1 MNRFVDFQRIA
12 GGLLTGLAVLLTS
25 TALARQSTATTS
37 WLDRPLTNWNHAER
51 LPAAASAAGED
62 PDALRARCAIT
73 RGESAAHRALE
84 ENGWMPYH
92 HLDRELTR
100 GDVEILA
107 GMTAADAAC
116 QPTHFQIFVFVQG
129 RFAGTLSPQPMT
141 AGRDGFAGAVR
152 IIEADT
158 ISSEFARFR
167 EGDAS
172 CCPTSRMTVR
182 FRIDRAGEQALL
194 VPVDVRT
201 TRG

>member
-1 MNRFVDFQRIA
+1 MSGFVEFPRIA
-12 GGLLTGLAVLLTS
+12 AGVLTGVAVLLAS
-25 TALARQSTATTS
+25 TALARQSAEKTS
-37 WLDRPLTNWNHAER
+37 WLDRPLTNWNQADR

-62 PDALRARCAIT
+62 PDALRTRCGIT

-84 ENGWMPYH
+84 ESGWMPYH

-107 GMTAADAAC
+107 GMTTADEAC

-167 EGDAS
+167 QGDAS

-182 FRIDRAGEQALL
+182 FRIDRAGGQALV